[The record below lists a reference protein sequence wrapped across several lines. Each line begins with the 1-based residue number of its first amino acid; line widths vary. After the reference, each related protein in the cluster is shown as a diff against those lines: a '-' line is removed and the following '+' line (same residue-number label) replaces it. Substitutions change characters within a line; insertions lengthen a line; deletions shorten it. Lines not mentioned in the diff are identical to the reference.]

1 MSWLSKLVGGKT
13 LKLAAIATAAY
24 AGSQYVW
31 GTKGLNIPAS
41 GTGGNPF
48 GYGSTPTY
56 AGAGEYGSTFAT
68 RMFNKAGLTPFS
80 DTAVG
85 SFLSPVTD
93 LLRPESMGGSGVL
106 SRVLGS
112 VSTGDMERPT
122 PGTIQPTS
130 VRLDSN
136 FQAGRVNQLPVGKSG
151 SIEAAIGSEAM
162 RQYMARQV
170 AMMGLPRA
178 SSLPSASSVSS
189 SALSQTTSAKRRA
202 YKGLTS

>member
-1 MSWLSKLVGGKT
+1 
-13 LKLAAIATAAY
+13 
-24 AGSQYVW
+24 
-31 GTKGLNIPAS
+31 
-41 GTGGNPF
+41 
-48 GYGSTPTY
+48 
-56 AGAGEYGSTFAT
+56 
-68 RMFNKAGLTPFS
+68 
-80 DTAVG
+80 
-85 SFLSPVTD
+85 
-93 LLRPESMGGSGVL
+93 
-106 SRVLGS
+106 
-112 VSTGDMERPT
+112 MERPT

-136 FQAGRVNQLPVGKSG
+136 FQAGRVNQLPVGKGG

-178 SSLPSASSVSS
+178 SSLPTASSVSS